1 MKIEFIRPF
10 IVATQEVLN
19 TETNRNI
26 AMDKGELSLEQR
38 SYTTQDITVL
48 IGVIGAVQGIVMYGL
63 AERTSKNIVSAM
75 LRQPVPVFD
84 RMVESAIAEMGNVI
98 TGIASRELEKAGY
111 PCTLAPPTVVS
122 GRGVVIST
130 LAIKRLQIPLITELG
145 QIDLS
150 VALREQGKI

>member
-1 MKIEFIRPF
+1 LKIEFVRPF

-19 TETNRNI
+19 TELNRTVSI
-26 AMDKGELSLEQR
+26 EKGELNLEQR
-38 SYTTQDITVL
+38 SYTTQDITVI

-63 AERTSKNIVSAM
+63 AERTAKNIVSAM
-75 LRQPVPVFD
+75 LGQPVPVFD

-130 LAIKRLQIPLITELG
+130 LSIKRLQIPLLTDLG

-150 VALREQGKI
+150 VALREREKV